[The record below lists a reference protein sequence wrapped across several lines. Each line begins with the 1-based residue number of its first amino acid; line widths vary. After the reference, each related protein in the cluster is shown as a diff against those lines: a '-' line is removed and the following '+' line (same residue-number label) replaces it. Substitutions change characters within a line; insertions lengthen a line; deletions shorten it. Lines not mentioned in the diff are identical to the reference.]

1 MARPIQ
7 YDPEEVLRQAM
18 YIFWEKGYE
27 QTSIQDIVAVTGL
40 KPGSIYNLYG
50 NKEGLFESVLALYS
64 EEALNVAKSILI
76 ANDESLKNI
85 EIFLHK
91 VVIASIADEKTHGCL
106 MVKTLL
112 TSSHKDEKIQKSI
125 TKVFEEVETLLC
137 RVLHEAKKEGKTKVN
152 PVLFARLII
161 ITLYGAHVYY
171 KTSKDTVALQKSVD
185 VLLAT
190 LGDT

>member
-7 YDPEEVLRQAM
+7 YDPEEVLTQAM
-18 YIFWEKGYE
+18 NIFWEKGYE
-27 QTSIQDIVAVTGL
+27 QTSIQDIVAITGL

-50 NKEGLFESVLALYS
+50 NKEGLFEAVLALYS
-64 EEALNVAKSILI
+64 EQALKVAKGILVVNDEALKNV
-76 ANDESLKNI
+76 

-112 TSSHKDEKIQKSI
+112 TASHKDEKIQESI

-137 RVLHEAKKEGKTKVN
+137 NVLEEAKKKGMTTVE
-152 PVLFARLII
+152 PELFARLII

-171 KTSKDTVALQKSVD
+171 KTSKDTVALQESVD
-185 VLLAT
+185 VLLDT
-190 LGDT
+190 LHCA